1 MSVHADP
8 ADPAV
13 NGSTSPDAHTHE
25 GKFHIFVQLA
35 MALSIITGGELLII
49 YLPMPD
55 WIIITGLMLM
65 SVVKFVAVIFIFMH
79 LKWDKPFN
87 TILFFMGLIVAGGTM
102 WALLALHGAEAAI
115 PVGPAY
121 EQF

>member
-1 MSVHADP
+1 MSASAHAP
-8 ADPAV
+8 AHASAGGP
-13 NGSTSPDAHTHE
+13 PDAHSSE

-35 MALSIITGGELLII
+35 MILSIITGGELLVI
-49 YLPMPD
+49 YLPLAH
-55 WIIITGLMLM
+55 WIIITALMVM

-87 TILFFMGLIVAGGTM
+87 TILFFIGLSIAGGTG
-102 WALLALHGAEAAI
+102 WALLAIFNANDSV

>member
-1 MSVHADP
+1 MSTAAIATP
-8 ADPAV
+8 P
-13 NGSTSPDAHTHE
+13 PDAHAHE

-35 MALSIITGGELLII
+35 MILAIITGMELLVI
-49 YLPMPD
+49 YIPMMK
-55 WIIITGLMLM
+55 WLIITLLMAM

-79 LKWDKPFN
+79 LKWDKAFC
-87 TILFFMGLIVAGGTM
+87 TILFFIGLILGGGTL
-102 WALLALHGAEAAI
+102 WALLLLHGADASI

>member
-1 MSVHADP
+1 MSDHAH
-8 ADPAV
+8 PAV
-13 NGSTSPDAHTHE
+13 SGGTPPDSHTHE
-25 GKFHIFVQLA
+25 GKFHLFVQLA

-87 TILFFMGLIVAGGTM
+87 TILFCMGLVVASGTL
-102 WALLALHGAEAAI
+102 WALLLLHGAEASV